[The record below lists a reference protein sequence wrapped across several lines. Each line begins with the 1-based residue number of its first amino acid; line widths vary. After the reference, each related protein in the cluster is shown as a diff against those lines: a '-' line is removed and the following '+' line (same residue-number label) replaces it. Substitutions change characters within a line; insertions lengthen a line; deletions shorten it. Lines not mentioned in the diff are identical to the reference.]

1 MAHAGQAIANP
12 VTGERVV
19 FRATAAETGGRLLSM
34 VYHAPAQC
42 RIGPPHIHPR
52 QEERSEVLAG
62 TMRGR
67 VGGADRTVRPGD
79 VAIVAPGVRH
89 MWRSEGDEELHA
101 IVEFR
106 PALGTEAMLE
116 ALFALARAG
125 ECNQRGMPPA
135 LQMAVL
141 MSGHLDEMCAPVIP
155 QAVQTAI
162 VEALAA
168 VGRRRGYGAGHPE
181 LRTSSSRP

>member
-19 FRATAAETGGRLLSM
+19 FRATAADTDGQLLSM
-34 VYHAPAQC
+34 VYHAPAHYL
-42 RIGPPHIHPR
+42 IGPPHIHPR

-67 VGGADRTVRPGD
+67 VGGADRRVRPGGMA
-79 VAIVAPGVRH
+79 VVAPGVRH
-89 MWRSEGDEELHA
+89 MWRSDGDEDLHA

-106 PALGTEAMLE
+106 PALGTETVLE
-116 ALFALARAG
+116 VLFALARAG
-125 ECNQRGMPPA
+125 QCNERGMPAP

-141 MSGHLDEMCAPVIP
+141 MKGHLDEMCAPVIP
-155 QAVQTAI
+155 LAVQTVI
-162 VEALAA
+162 VDALAA
-168 VGRRRGYGAGHPE
+168 IGRRRGYRAEHPE
-181 LRTSSSRP
+181 LLH

>member
-19 FRATAAETGGRLLSM
+19 FRATAADTDGRLLSM
-34 VYHAPAQC
+34 VYHAPAQYL
-42 RIGPPHIHPR
+42 IGPAHIHPR

-67 VGGADRTVRPGD
+67 VGGDWRTVRPGD
-79 VAIVAPGVRH
+79 VAIVEPGVRH
-89 MWRSEGDEELHA
+89 TWRSDGDEALHA

-106 PALGTEAMLE
+106 PALRTEMVLE
-116 ALFALARAG
+116 TLFALARAG
-125 ECNQRGMPPA
+125 KCNERGMPAP

-141 MSGHLDEMCAPVIP
+141 ISGHLDEMCAPVIP
-155 QAVQTAI
+155 RSVQSAI

-168 VGRRRGYGAGHPE
+168 VGRRRGYRAEHPE
-181 LRTSSSRP
+181 LLH